1 MYIWV
6 QGGLPK
12 SPLAKV
18 GANWQ
23 VSEFSSEF
31 PFVSEICTQGS
42 GFLMEFAARREN
54 VFKNHEPEMPPGPL
68 LARSRI
74 APGSI
79 LVEKPLVLQCVQPL
93 PDRSRIHFG

>member
-1 MYIWV
+1 MRNGTSNSV
-6 QGGLPK
+6 VVVVRN
-12 SPLAKV
+12 SRSE
-18 GANWQ
+18 Q

-42 GFLMEFAARREN
+42 GFLLEFAARREN

-79 LVEKPLVLQCVQPL
+79 LVEKPLVLLCFQPL
-93 PDRSRIHFG
+93 PDRSRIHVA